1 MDLLQHLQIFQR
13 VAESGSF
20 SRAAN
25 QMGLAPS
32 SVSAAVQKL
41 ELHLGVKLF
50 LRTTR
55 QVRLSSDGELLYTHS
70 LQFLAEADAIGQLF
84 HTGERP
90 AGLLRVEVPA
100 RMARLQLAPAL
111 PAFLE
116 THPGASIDFGGT
128 DRISDLVSEGI
139 DCVLRVGEL
148 GNLNLAARHLGH
160 LAQVTCASPALLA
173 RYPSVSHLDEV
184 SQLPAIHFGRM
195 QAGKPESFQFGT
207 HEGVVERPAWGRVS
221 VSNAET
227 YIACA
232 LSGLGMIQVPRYDV
246 ADLLVSG
253 TLVEVLPGHPPPG
266 LPLTALYP
274 PQQRASRLLHA
285 FIDWVEALMA
295 PYCDR
300 QPSAAQNA

>member
-20 SRAAN
+20 SRAAG
-25 QMGLAPS
+25 QLGLAPS

-41 ELHLGVKLF
+41 ERHMGVKLF

-55 QVRLSSDGELLYTHS
+55 KVRLSSDGELLYTHC

-84 HTGERP
+84 HAVERP

-100 RMARLQLAPAL
+100 RMARLQIAPAL
-111 PAFLE
+111 PAFLDAY
-116 THPGASIDFGGT
+116 PGASIDFGGT
-128 DRISDLVSEGI
+128 DRISDLVGEGI

-148 GNLNLAARHLGH
+148 GNLNLAARNLGH
-160 LAQVTCASPALLA
+160 LKQVTCASPALLA
-173 RYPSVSHLDEV
+173 LHPSINSLDEA
-184 SQLPAIHFGRM
+184 SLLPAIHFGRM
-195 QAGKPESFQFGT
+195 QAGKPESFEFT
-207 HEGVVERPAWGRVS
+207 SRNGVVEKPAWGRVS
-221 VSNAET
+221 VANAET

-232 LSGLGMIQVPRYDV
+232 VAGLGMIQVPRYDV
-246 ADLLVSG
+246 ADLLAAG
-253 TLVEVLPGHPPPG
+253 ELVEVLPKHPPPV

-285 FIDWVEALMA
+285 FMDWVETLMA
-295 PYCDR
+295 PHCR
-300 QPSAAQNA
+300 H